1 MARIKGLGLSES
13 GRMVAMQK
21 VIELNAQRVEYTLR
35 VNKRARGIRLSVASG
50 GVFTVS
56 APPFIRTSAIEEFIG
71 KKSEWVLDKI
81 NYFSQF
87 PRKVLIKSKKKHFA
101 EHKDLA
107 LSLVRERL
115 VHFNLHYGFTWN
127 SVTIRNQRS
136 RWGSCSR
143 KGNLNFNYKIALL
156 PSDLA
161 DYIIVHE
168 LCHLGELNHSRAF
181 WSLVAQTVPEHRA
194 LRRELRKVGMSFS

>member
-1 MARIKGLGLSES
+1 MKVVEWWR
-13 GRMVAMQK
+13 MQK
-21 VIELNAQRVEYTLR
+21 VIELNAQKVEYTLR

-56 APPFIRTSAIEEFIG
+56 APPFIRTSVIEEFIQ

-81 NYFSQF
+81 KYFSKF
-87 PRKVLIKSKKKHFA
+87 PKKVFIKSKRKHFA
-101 EHKDLA
+101 EHKGRALA
-107 LSLVRERL
+107 LVRERL
-115 VHFNLHYGFTWN
+115 AHFNPHYDFKWN

-156 PSDLA
+156 PPDLA

-181 WSLVAQTVPEHRA
+181 WSLVAQTVPKHRA
-194 LRRELRKVGMSFS
+194 LRKELRKVGMSLS